1 MMKKLLFLDL
11 DGTLLNDS
19 KQITQGNHDALKRIL
34 DRGHGVVITT
44 GRPLSS
50 AIQQAHLLGLDKP
63 GCYLIA
69 YNGGLIYDWTTEQE
83 IFSRTV
89 SLADTF
95 EIFDMV
101 NLQGVHIQTYDDR
114 DVLVEKRCDDEEVV
128 RYCRGTLMQ
137 YRVLDDIRAGLKK
150 EPVKCLA
157 IDFRDQTNLI
167 RIQDQILEKMS
178 DRLDAFFSCDQY
190 LEIVPLGI
198 SKGEAVRMLCR
209 MLDVPI
215 ARAVAVGDA
224 ANDLSMIE
232 AAGIGVAMCNG
243 TDEVKSAAD
252 YVTTRDHNHDG
263 VAEVI
268 ERFFDEKDC

>member
-19 KQITQGNHDALKRIL
+19 KQITQGNRDALKRIL

-69 YNGGLIYDWTTEQE
+69 YNGGLIYDWTTKQE

-232 AAGIGVAMCNG
+232 AAGVGVAMCNG
-243 TDEVKSAAD
+243 TDEVKSVAD

>member
-215 ARAVAVGDA
+215 AHAVAVGDA

>member
-19 KQITQGNHDALKRIL
+19 KQITQGNRDALKRIL

-167 RIQDQILEKMS
+167 RIQDQIREKMS

-215 ARAVAVGDA
+215 VRAVAVGDA

-232 AAGIGVAMCNG
+232 AAGVGVAMCNG

>member
-19 KQITQGNHDALKRIL
+19 KQITQGNRDALKRIL

-215 ARAVAVGDA
+215 AHAVAVGDA

>member
-19 KQITQGNHDALKRIL
+19 KQITQGNRDALKRIL

-69 YNGGLIYDWTTEQE
+69 YNGGLIYDWTTKQE

-167 RIQDQILEKMS
+167 RIQDQILEKVS

-215 ARAVAVGDA
+215 AHAVAVGDA

-268 ERFFDEKDC
+268 ERFF

>member
-19 KQITQGNHDALKRIL
+19 KQITQGNRDALKRIL

-215 ARAVAVGDA
+215 AHAVAVGDA

-232 AAGIGVAMCNG
+232 AAGVGVAMCNG